1 MASKR
6 NSGWQAIGA
15 LRRRSLISDRCTVK
29 PVTNHVTCNNLMSF
43 QQACLSS
50 LQTLPALRGTHWTCE
65 SIKFSNPSSDHG
77 GLLSSSACTSQAMLV
92 RAAVENWWQPWGCR
106 NQERNQTFWCEK
118 RLCVQYTLSRR
129 FIKWNKSNGRS
140 EIPSPTYR
148 TVAHQPSQFT
158 WILVNARAGK
168 YDPSSWAAFS
178 LWSGVPESW
187 STSRATVV

>member
-77 GLLSSSACTSQAMLV
+77 GLLSSSCLHKSGRVSQSCCGKLMT
-92 RAAVENWWQPWGCR
+92 AVGLPEP
-106 NQERNQTFWCEK
+106 ERNQTFWCEK